1 MSATLSAR
9 CFTIRVK
16 KASFLR
22 RRNSFYVLPNLNLKN
37 KCIQYLKEQYHP
49 RAILLYGSY
58 ARGDIEASSD
68 FDCLLIVDAKEKDHD
83 DRVIDQVQ
91 LDCFIFTSEET
102 ATMDPSTFLTAYDA
116 ELVWDDGLG
125 AKLQNRVRA
134 YVQDHK
140 TLKASEKDFI
150 ISWIRKTLKRIKK
163 ADDEGHYR
171 ALMLLTDSLEDYF
184 RLRDMFYFGSKAAI
198 REIKESDPEGYALL
212 HEALVSRTN
221 ASIEAWA
228 AHVIK
233 PENCCL
239 FVTPKI
245 KNP

>member
-1 MSATLSAR
+1 M
-9 CFTIRVK
+9 
-16 KASFLR
+16 
-22 RRNSFYVLPNLNLKN
+22 LPNLNLKN